1 MPSPATSVRGSKEKI
16 RAHLFILGKVQGVYF
31 RHNTRIIANRFG
43 VKGWV
48 RNLEDGQVEAVL
60 EGDEINVN
68 ALAQASRV
76 RELIPGGSNGMTRC
90 GSSSAF
96 WLYASKP
103 VGGEDR

>member
-68 ALAQASRV
+68 AVLEWCHRGPPKALVNNVKIEYERY
-76 RELIPGGSNGMTRC
+76 C
-90 GSSSAF
+90 GEFRDFSIS
-96 WLYASKP
+96 
-103 VGGEDR
+103 

>member
-1 MPSPATSVRGSKEKI
+1 VMPLPATSVRGSKEKV

-31 RHNTRIIANRFG
+31 RHNTRIIATRFG

-68 ALAQASRV
+68 AVLEWCHRGPPGASVNDVKIEYERY
-76 RELIPGGSNGMTRC
+76 C
-90 GSSSAF
+90 GEFQDFSIS
-96 WLYASKP
+96 
-103 VGGEDR
+103 

>member
-1 MPSPATSVRGSKEKI
+1 MPSPATSVKGSKENI

-68 ALAQASRV
+68 AVLEWCHRGPL
-76 RELIPGGSNGMTRC
+76 RKLLKNKKKKNK
-90 GSSSAF
+90 SSCDEFRDFSI
-96 WLYASKP
+96 S
-103 VGGEDR
+103 

>member
-1 MPSPATSVRGSKEKI
+1 MPLPVTSVRGSKEKI
-16 RAHLFILGKVQGVYF
+16 RVHLFILGKVQGVYF

-68 ALAQASRV
+68 AVLEWCHRGPPGASVNDVKIEYERY
-76 RELIPGGSNGMTRC
+76 C
-90 GSSSAF
+90 GEFQDFSIS
-96 WLYASKP
+96 
-103 VGGEDR
+103 